1 MVRFQY
7 QEGGGIL
14 KTEVVEKVLNR
25 MADKLDPEQLQELK
39 SALVISLE
47 GYQVTREE
55 TQLSTEV
62 YDNWDLC

>member
-47 GYQVTREE
+47 GYR
-55 TQLSTEV
+55 
-62 YDNWDLC
+62 